1 MKSLVD
7 FFGCGQTY
15 SYKDYIEF
23 RCQSFK
29 DNYEK
34 IIPFFNKY
42 PIIGVKSKDFEDWAK
57 IAKMIERKVH
67 LTNQGFDQ
75 IRLIRKGMNKG
86 RYKE

>member
-1 MKSLVD
+1 MD
-7 FFGCGQTY
+7 FFGCGQIY
-15 SYKDYIEF
+15 SYKDYTEF

-29 DNYEK
+29 DNYAK
-34 IIPFFNKY
+34 IYPFFKKY
-42 PIIGVKSKDFEDWAK
+42 PVIGVKSQDFEDWAK